1 MMEELRAIL
10 RRGRPGD
17 DYWVAY
23 WRLREELTKQLGCER
38 MAVVAKFTI
47 IIIFDDV
54 GVLLP
59 RPV

>member
-38 MAVVAKFTI
+38 MAVLRIRIGLAVPEREAA
-47 IIIFDDV
+47 
-54 GVLLP
+54 
-59 RPV
+59 